1 MKKYDSFSETLD
13 MLKEILN
20 GNQVAAN
27 LLAKVVHADDLEASA
42 KRVSR
47 FLSRQSDPDSPP
59 PKDQSGQ
66 FFATGIDELNY
77 DEEALS
83 EMGIWIDPIDG
94 TSHYINGEDVQPG
107 GDLLKLNGL
116 GVVTIILGLYNR
128 KTGQVLG
135 GVINRPFVNFNEEK
149 GIWEGKIHFG
159 ECEGGLATQ
168 AQSRFASVVSI
179 MEDGLWRNEDGE
191 CLTSNLQTL
200 PQMRNRSKFKV
211 EKRMGGIHDLNENK
225 ISYEEKEKKYLS
237 LPVTEL
243 RSTDSGFSSP
253 EKGLM
258 RLTIGGSPVLNHS
271 PSISPSMN
279 GGGFDFSSYT
289 SKPERSI
296 CVCFD
301 ILIKIF
307 KTLRCDWLKKMNILI
322 FAG

>member
-1 MKKYDSFSETLD
+1 MKKYDSFSETLA

-27 LLAKVVHADDLEASA
+27 LLAKVVHADDLETSA

-47 FLSRQSDPDSPP
+47 FLSRQSDLDSPP
-59 PKDQSGQ
+59 PKDQSSQ
-66 FFATGIDELNY
+66 FFATGIDEPNY

-94 TSHYINGEDVQPG
+94 TSHYINGEDVQPSS
-107 GDLLKLNGL
+107 DLLKLNGL

-135 GVINRPFVNFNEEK
+135 GVINRPFANFNEK

-159 ECEGGLATQ
+159 EWPTL
-168 AQSRFASVVSI
+168 
-179 MEDGLWRNEDGE
+179 MRNEDEE

-200 PQMRNRSKFKV
+200 PQMRNPFEIKV
-211 EKRMGGIHDLNENK
+211 EKRMGGIHDLTEN
-225 ISYEEKEKKYLS
+225 IPSYEEKEKKYLS

-253 EKGLM
+253 M

-279 GGGFDFSSYT
+279 VSVFDFCRLPAT
-289 SKPERSI
+289 EIVNTPKPERSI
-296 CVCFD
+296 CVSFD

-307 KTLRCDWLKKMNILI
+307 KTLRCD
-322 FAG
+322 

>member
-1 MKKYDSFSETLD
+1 MKKYDSFSETLA

-47 FLSRQSDPDSPP
+47 FLSRQSDLDSPP
-59 PKDQSGQ
+59 PKDQSSQ
-66 FFATGIDELNY
+66 FFATGSDEPNY

-116 GVVTIILGLYNR
+116 DVVTINLGLYNR

-135 GVINRPFVNFNEEK
+135 GVINRPFANFNEK

-159 ECEGGLATQ
+159 EWPTL
-168 AQSRFASVVSI
+168 
-179 MEDGLWRNEDGE
+179 MRNEDEE

-200 PQMRNRSKFKV
+200 PQMRNRSEIKI
-211 EKRMGGIHDLNENK
+211 EKRMGGIHDLNENNP
-225 ISYEEKEKKYLS
+225 SYEEKEKKYLS

-243 RSTDSGFSSP
+243 RSSDSGFSSP
-253 EKGLM
+253 AKDLM

-279 GGGFDFSSYT
+279 DCGFEYSSYT
-289 SKPERSI
+289 PKPERSI

-301 ILIKIF
+301 LFIKIF
-307 KTLRCDWLKKMNILI
+307 KTCD
-322 FAG
+322 